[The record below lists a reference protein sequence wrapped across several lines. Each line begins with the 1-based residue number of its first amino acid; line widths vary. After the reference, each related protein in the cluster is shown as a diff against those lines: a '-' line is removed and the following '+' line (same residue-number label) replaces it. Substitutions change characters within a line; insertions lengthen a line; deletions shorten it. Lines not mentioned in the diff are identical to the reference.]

1 MGQYLEAVQAASM
14 GIKHQPSFPWLYVA
28 RAGALSGL
36 ERHEEAQGAM
46 GLARELAPHF
56 SLAKIEKLWRLGF
69 QKDDAE
75 KLNSLMRLA
84 WPES

>member
-1 MGQYLEAVQAASM
+1 MEAEQAASM
-14 GIKHQPSFPWLYVA
+14 GIKHQPTFAWLYVA
-28 RAGALSGL
+28 RAYALSGL
-36 ERHEEAQGAM
+36 ERHEEAQGAL

-56 SLAKIEKLWRLGF
+56 NLAKIEEGWRLLF
-69 QKDDAE
+69 QKEDAE